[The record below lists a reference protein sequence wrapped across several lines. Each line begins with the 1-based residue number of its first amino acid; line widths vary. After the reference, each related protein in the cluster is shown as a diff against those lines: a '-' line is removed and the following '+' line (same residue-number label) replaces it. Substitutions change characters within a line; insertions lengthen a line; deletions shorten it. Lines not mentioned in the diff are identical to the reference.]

1 MYNYHDIFFYY
12 AFGALNGG
20 GGSIQ
25 VIGITEGTTSVT
37 FESNGKPLITYRIYG
52 SPSGVGDLNA
62 ETGKYDITVTCNE
75 DTYTISLD
83 APLMDGEYID
93 YKTQRLYP
101 SGLDV
106 SMPEISTIE
115 GTNTLTVI
123 TTNPSSKVYVECY
136 RAKDIPL
143 PVASTII
150 GSVPF
155 EFQCYEAGNL
165 MDYSISG
172 NAVQDG
178 TPSADAPVDATGCGV
193 RTGNLLDFEQL
204 KNAPSATIG
213 YITFPHVLTL
223 QLKANTY
230 YTMAS
235 NGTGSTSS
243 TPADLYRS
251 AYFNSST
258 AESSVNKNNPVTV
271 LTDDT
276 GVVAIGFFS
285 ERTNSQQ
292 YLNGEAQLWINEGSE
307 VLPYEPYG
315 YKLPLTANGTE
326 YPIYLGQVETT
337 RRIKKLVLTG
347 EETIPNNDGAS
358 YNSETSTDRFVR
370 DILLSVG
377 DNGTSKIILCTHLG
391 FQAQSWAARTKTGC
405 CIYCSG
411 NTMQLH
417 LRFDNTTLGITQS
430 DTNEQRTEKLKA
442 YLAAQYAAGTPVTVW
457 YVLAEPETAVVNE
470 PLMKIGDYAD
480 TINLSQ
486 TGIDI
491 PVIKGNN
498 VLTINTDVPPS
509 ETYIKYNGKEKE
521 YGYYITSDGYIYTT
535 SDGYKYGIR
544 S

>member
-52 SPSGVGDLNA
+52 SSSGVGDLNA

-106 SMPEISTIE
+106 SMPEISTVS
-115 GTNTLTVI
+115 GTNILTVI

-136 RAKDIPL
+136 RAKDVPIPS
-143 PVASTII
+143 PNVVI

-155 EFQCYEAGNL
+155 DFECYEAYHL

-172 NAVQDG
+172 NAVQES
-178 TPSADAPVDATGCGV
+178 TPSAEAPVDATGCGV
-193 RTGNLLDFEQL
+193 RTRNLFDFKQL
-204 KNAPSATIG
+204 ETASSGTIEDAR
-213 YITFPHVLTL
+213 FSHLL
-223 QLKANTY
+223 ELKLKANTY
-230 YTMAS
+230 YTMGS
-235 NGTGSTSS
+235 NGTGSTDSA
-243 TPADLYRS
+243 PADLYRS
-251 AYFNSST
+251 VYFNAKT
-258 AESSVNKNNPVTV
+258 GEATVNRDHPVTV
-271 LTDDT
+271 LTDST
-276 GVVAIGFFS
+276 GVVRIGFVS
-285 ERTNSQQ
+285 ERTNAQQ
-292 YLNGEAQLWINEGSE
+292 YLNGEAQLWINEGDTL
-307 VLPYEPYG
+307 LPYEPYG
-315 YKLPLTANGTE
+315 YKLPLSVNGTE
-326 YPIYLGQVETT
+326 YPIFLGEVEST
-337 RRIKKLVLTG
+337 RRVKKLVLTG
-347 EETIPNNDGAS
+347 EEIYEYQSQYSRFIFMVKNAMAFGTR
-358 YNSETSTDRFVR
+358 STQCF
-370 DILLSVG
+370 
-377 DNGTSKIILCTHLG
+377 CTHY
-391 FQAQSWAARTKTGC
+391 QSVHNGEPIGDVPNKS
-405 CIYCSG
+405 IY
-411 NTMQLH
+411 
-417 LRFDNTTLGITQS
+417 I
-430 DTNEQRTEKLKA
+430 NEQSLGTQFCIKDEEIASVSDFKS
-442 YLAAQYAAGTPVTVW
+442 YLAAQYANGTPVTVW
-457 YVLAEPETAVVNE
+457 YVLANPKTAVVNE
-470 PLMKIGDYAD
+470 PLMKIGDYTD

-509 ETYIKYNGKEKE
+509 ETYIKYIGKEKE

-535 SDGYKYGIR
+535 SDEYQYGIR

>member
-20 GGSIQ
+20 GGSSK

-37 FESNGKPLITYRIYG
+37 FESSGKPLITYRIYG
-52 SPSGVGDLNA
+52 SSSGVGDLNA

-83 APLMDGEYID
+83 APLMDGECID
-93 YKTQRLYP
+93 YNTQRLYP

-106 SMPEISTIE
+106 SMPEISTVS

-136 RAKDIPL
+136 RAKDVPIESPN
-143 PVASTII
+143 VVI

-155 EFQCYEAGNL
+155 DFECYEAWHL
-165 MDYSISG
+165 MDYSVSG
-172 NAVQDG
+172 NTIQTK
-178 TPSADAPVDATGCGV
+178 TPTPENPVSVVGCG
-193 RTGNLLDFEQL
+193 TE
-204 KNAPSATIG
+204 T
-213 YITFPHVLTL
+213 
-223 QLKANTY
+223 
-230 YTMAS
+230 
-235 NGTGSTSS
+235 
-243 TPADLYRS
+243 ADEW
-251 AYFNSST
+251 T
-258 AESSVNKNNPVTV
+258 
-271 LTDDT
+271 
-276 GVVAIGFFS
+276 
-285 ERTNSQQ
+285 
-292 YLNGEAQLWINEGSE
+292 
-307 VLPYEPYG
+307 
-315 YKLPLTANGTE
+315 LPLTVNGAE

-337 RRIKKLVLTG
+337 RRVKKLVLTG
-347 EETIPNNDGAS
+347 EENWKLWNGNYFSSVI
-358 YNSETSTDRFVR
+358 DRK
-370 DILLSVG
+370 
-377 DNGTSKIILCTHLG
+377 GTSGMILCTHFINSSSKGISYDRYSTAGLKI
-391 FQAQSWAARTKTGC
+391 ASAAVPFVSNVG
-405 CIYCSG
+405 
-411 NTMQLH
+411 
-417 LRFDNTTLGITQS
+417 D
-430 DTNEQRTEKLKA
+430 LKA
-442 YLAAQYAAGTPVTVW
+442 WLAAQYAAGTPVTVW

-480 TINLSQ
+480 TITFDQAGVN
-486 TGIDI
+486 I